1 MSRKNK
7 NHAFSFKKINFSK
20 SFQHSRIIY
29 FKRVLIKR
37 TTTATKMKAGTK
49 VEKRK
54 LEVRENEN
62 ENENETKDKPTTSN
76 GNGNGNG
83 HFINSINSN
92 LNDEYELD
100 TSDEEV
106 PKRRNLVDA

>member
-1 MSRKNK
+1 
-7 NHAFSFKKINFSK
+7 
-20 SFQHSRIIY
+20 
-29 FKRVLIKR
+29 
-37 TTTATKMKAGTK
+37 MKAGTK

-106 PKRRNLVDA
+106 PKRPHLIDS

>member
-1 MSRKNK
+1 
-7 NHAFSFKKINFSK
+7 
-20 SFQHSRIIY
+20 
-29 FKRVLIKR
+29 
-37 TTTATKMKAGTK
+37 MKAGTK

-62 ENENETKDKPTTSN
+62 ENVNENETKDKPTTSN

-106 PKRRNLVDA
+106 PKRRHLID